1 MDRNLSVEHMKSL
14 KVNMQQDWKS
24 KCPESI
30 DLSLCYRLGGLVVH
44 SLGSIEQDVD
54 GFHSEKYIMPPGYT
68 ATRIFWSYQAPR
80 TRTVYILKIDRE
92 GAKAMFSIIAADD
105 PSTAIRSRSMCD
117 AYDILM
123 SRVRKQNPMAKLN
136 EWTELPRARGENNK
150 AYALNAPQ
158 VRTSSTLYCFT
169 ILFVLILFVNLFASS
184 ANKPHCNRF
193 FHGCFLHCPYS

>member
-1 MDRNLSVEHMKSL
+1 
-14 KVNMQQDWKS
+14 
-24 KCPESI
+24 
-30 DLSLCYRLGGLVVH
+30 
-44 SLGSIEQDVD
+44 
-54 GFHSEKYIMPPGYT
+54 
-68 ATRIFWSYQAPR
+68 
-80 TRTVYILKIDRE
+80 
-92 GAKAMFSIIAADD
+92 MFSIIAADD

-158 VRTSSTLYCFT
+158 VRTSSTLCCFT
-169 ILFVLILFVNLFASS
+169 ILFVLFLFVNLFASS

-193 FHGCFLHCPYS
+193 FFMTASSIALTLEVFWIWIGRSEKES